1 MTIFGNI
8 CVGLL
13 GVCAL
18 VMFRFVSESVSRYD
32 YLIAGMFSMLLLVAL
47 FAVFAAITATGKLD
61 FLGWPRLLQY
71 GGVAIVSLSI
81 TVLAGMSAAVHGSG
95 GREFPWS
102 IHPFCPWAAYT
113 LPFVLALIGALW
125 LNSGRFALSE
135 YPLRVVFGIVVVIAF
150 LSNIT
155 MGVEIQRTLQQQAEE
170 RAGDDL
176 RVVQQTDPEQDFSRL
191 LHYTSRFERPPTRQ
205 LALQKILAT
214 GPRFEA
220 LMTECLR
227 TPVFQEGLTYL
238 RDNDPP
244 GDAAPLAE
252 PARDAILKSA
262 ERLREEAGTGR
273 PLDVDDV
280 ESGVDSVLTVA
291 DKFSKTGVD
300 FLPAVRD
307 YRAALD
313 VPKSAKVPAASVR
326 KMDTWLASKSK

>member
-1 MTIFGNI
+1 
-8 CVGLL
+8 
-13 GVCAL
+13 
-18 VMFRFVSESVSRYD
+18 
-32 YLIAGMFSMLLLVAL
+32 
-47 FAVFAAITATGKLD
+47 
-61 FLGWPRLLQY
+61 
-71 GGVAIVSLSI
+71 
-81 TVLAGMSAAVHGSG
+81 
-95 GREFPWS
+95 
-102 IHPFCPWAAYT
+102 
-113 LPFVLALIGALW
+113 
-125 LNSGRFALSE
+125 
-135 YPLRVVFGIVVVIAF
+135 VVVIAL

-170 RAGDDL
+170 RARDDL

-205 LALQKILAT
+205 LALQKVHAT
-214 GPRFEA
+214 GPRFNA
-220 LMTECLR
+220 LITECLT

-262 ERLREEAGTGR
+262 ERLRGEAGTGR
-273 PLDVDDV
+273 PLDADDV

-313 VPKSAKVPAASVR
+313 APKSAKVPSASVR
-326 KMDTWLASKSK
+326 KMDTWLAAKLK

>member
-13 GVCAL
+13 GLCAF

-32 YLIAGMFSMLLLVAL
+32 YLIAGMFSMFLLVAL

-61 FLGWPRLLQY
+61 FLGWPRLWQY

-113 LPFVLALIGALW
+113 LPFVLALIAALW
-125 LNSGRFALSE
+125 LNSGRLALSE
-135 YPLRVVFGIVVVIAF
+135 YPLRVIFGIVTAIA
-150 LSNIT
+150 LSSNIT
-155 MGVEIQRTLQQQAEE
+155 FGVEIRRAIQQKAEDQAREDLLTVQR
-170 RAGDDL
+170 
-176 RVVQQTDPEQDFSRL
+176 TDPEQDFSRL
-191 LHYTSRFERPPTRQ
+191 LHYTSRFERPPIRQ
-205 LALQKILAT
+205 LALQKVLAT

-244 GDAAPLAE
+244 GDAAPFAE

-262 ERLREEAGTGR
+262 ERLREEIGTGR
-273 PLDVDDV
+273 HVDADAV

-291 DKFSKTGVD
+291 DKFSKYGVD

-313 VPKSAKVPAASVR
+313 APKSARVPSASMR
-326 KMDTWLASKSK
+326 KMDTWLAAKSK